1 MNKFQIFSS
10 LILASLVFLNGC
22 ASKKKVGKVSA
33 EDEKS
38 YKTIL
43 DKPVPQFKAVG
54 DPDMDQL
61 IGDTF
66 ENYVKGLSEKMNEL
80 QSIVN
85 TNRDFSSFDQ
95 QARKNAEEKGI
106 SVSQASNELL
116 TALKEKADSGDAD
129 AQKRLDNISE
139 ALTRTEKISKDANK
153 KAINSIALIV
163 KNIAAFQNLKSK
175 VDNAGTFEK
184 IKLGSKFAKGLSQ
197 IKDFNS
203 YAKEVKNYTQYLE
216 NKRNH
221 PCWNKKA

>member
-1 MNKFQIFSS
+1 
-10 LILASLVFLNGC
+10 
-22 ASKKKVGKVSA
+22 
-33 EDEKS
+33 
-38 YKTIL
+38 
-43 DKPVPQFKAVG
+43 
-54 DPDMDQL
+54 MDQL

-80 QSIVN
+80 HSIIN

-95 QARKNAEEKGI
+95 QARKDAEEKDI

-116 TALKEKADSGDAD
+116 TALKERADSGDAD
-129 AQKRLDNISE
+129 AQKRLDNINE

-221 PCWNKKA
+221 PCWNK